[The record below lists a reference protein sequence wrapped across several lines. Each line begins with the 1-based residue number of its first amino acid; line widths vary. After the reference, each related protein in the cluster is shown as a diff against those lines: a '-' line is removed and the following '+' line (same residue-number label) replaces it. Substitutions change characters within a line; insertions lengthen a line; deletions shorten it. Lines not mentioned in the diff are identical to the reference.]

1 MEQKKGARTVL
12 LKSIKES
19 VINMVT
25 SRVFVLIIVFTCLSG
40 ILIYRLFSLQI
51 VHGEEYLDGFK
62 LKIRKERTIAST
74 RGNIYDRN
82 GELMAYNELAYSVTI
97 EDVYESGRTKNE
109 QLNGTISRLIDMI
122 EENNDKIINDFD
134 IVLDEN
140 NQYAFTVEGKTLL
153 RFLADIYGKPKT
165 EDLEYAE
172 RTATAEE
179 VISYLAGTKKFA
191 IGEYLDPNDRNSDFI
206 VGSGYTKEKLLQMV
220 TIRYAM
226 SLNSYQKYI
235 ATTVAKD
242 VSDETVAMIM
252 ENADVLDGV
261 SVTEDTIRKYVDS
274 VYYSH
279 IIGYIGKIS
288 DDEYAQ
294 LSEEDEKYSLTDIV
308 GKSGIEQYMETT
320 LQGTKGT
327 ETVYVD
333 NMGKVIETSD
343 RKEPAA
349 GNNVY
354 LTIDMKL
361 QKAVY
366 NLLEQK
372 IAGIMVS
379 KIRNIKEFT
388 LGENESASKLQIPI
402 YDVYFALFNN
412 GVIDTG
418 NFQKDTAKDTEK
430 TVYQTFLNKQA
441 SVVDTLH
448 TELATN
454 ATTYNNLSLEY
465 QVYEL
470 AIVSMLEDNGV
481 IMTDEIDKED
491 STYLAWKKDEV
502 ISLQEYLTYLI
513 SKGWIDITKL
523 SLESQYSDS
532 EEIYARL
539 IDYIDENLIK
549 DSYFNKRLYKY
560 MLPVDQ
566 ITGAQVC
573 MLLFEQNIIDGTD
586 EEKQAVQSG
595 SKSAYSFMLEKIEN
609 LDITPAQLALDP
621 CSGSCVITDVK
632 TGELLALVSY
642 PGYDNNRLANT
653 VDADYF
659 AGLNTDLSKPLYN
672 YATQERTAPGSTFKM
687 VSSVAGLATG
697 VITPTTQIMDKGVY
711 ENISNHPR
719 CWALNHGYTHG
730 LINVSEALRD
740 SCNYFF
746 YDVGYRLATNN
757 FSASY
762 DDAAGISK
770 IQEYAS
776 LLGLDETTGVEIEEN
791 DPQIADEYPV
801 MAAIGQSNNNYATIQ
816 LGRYVSA
823 IANDGNVYEYT
834 LLNKVCDS
842 DGNTLETFEP
852 KVRNTVD
859 VLDTTQWNAI
869 HTGMRMVVENLSTFD
884 DFPIE
889 VAGKTG
895 TAQQSPNRPN
905 HALFVG
911 YAPYSDPEI
920 SIATRIAFG
929 YTSHNAAEY
938 AKNVFSYYFDV
949 QDAEEL
955 LNGQAEN
962 VGESSNSFND

>member
-1 MEQKKGARTVL
+1 M

-372 IAGIMVS
+372 IAGILVS

-560 MLPVDQ
+560 MLLDDQ

-659 AGLNTDLSKPLYN
+659 ASLNTDLSKPLYN

-757 FSASY
+757 FSTSY
-762 DDAAGISK
+762 DDATGISK

-834 LLNKVCDS
+834 LLSKVCDS

-884 DFPIE
+884 DFPID